1 MTLGERIKEERTKA
15 KISQEKLAEL
25 VGVSRQAVTKW
36 ESGLSSPS
44 TDNLFRIAEVLG
56 TTVDILTKEEPQ
68 QLLTE
73 EQVYD
78 IYKKVRAKKIAEQR
92 RLVLQFFA
100 VLSLYYIFSIIC
112 KLIVL
117 DLKDAAVTAILF
129 SQEAGDS
136 YLIGWLFHS
145 NLWFYASY
153 ISAIPTLFGKWKYSL
168 ITFVGFALGIP
179 LGELFGKNPQGAQF
193 GFGHYGWAIW
203 GGIFV
208 LSIIMGTIFQKKKL
222 SFRTKQGRIWL
233 ITFALLIIAIIIFVR
248 MNMVTSGF

>member
-1 MTLGERIKEERTKA
+1 MTLGERIKKQRTKA
-15 KISQEKLAEL
+15 KMSQEKLAEL

-36 ESGLSSPS
+36 EAGQSSPS
-44 TDNLFRIAEVLG
+44 TENLFRIAEVLG
-56 TTVDILTKEEPQ
+56 TTVDILTKEEAQ
-68 QLLTE
+68 QILSE

-78 IYKKVRAKKIAEQR
+78 IYKKVRAKKVAEQR
-92 RLVLQFFA
+92 RLVGHFLIVITAFYL
-100 VLSLYYIFSIIC
+100 LSVVC
-112 KLIVL
+112 KLFVL
-117 DLKDAAVTAILF
+117 DLKNTPMNMVFFGA
-129 SQEAGDS
+129 EAGDS
-136 YLIGWLFHS
+136 YLIGWLFHN
-145 NLWFYASY
+145 NLWFYS
-153 ISAIPTLFGKWKYSL
+153 SLVSSIPTLFGKWKYSL

-179 LGELFGKNPQGAQF
+179 LGELFGRNPAGSEF

>member
-1 MTLGERIKEERTKA
+1 MTLGERIKEQRTKA
-15 KISQEKLAEL
+15 KMSQEKLAEL

-36 ESGLSSPS
+36 EAGQSSPS
-44 TDNLFRIAEVLG
+44 TENLFRIAEVLG
-56 TTVDILTKEEPQ
+56 TTVDILTKEEPH

-78 IYKKVRAKKIAEQR
+78 IYKKVRAR
-92 RLVLQFFA
+92 RTKELGRHILHFAA

-129 SQEAGDS
+129 SAEAGDS

-168 ITFVGFALGIP
+168 ITFSGFALGIP
-179 LGELFGKNPQGAQF
+179 LGELFGRNPDGAQW

-208 LSIIMGTIFQKKKL
+208 LSIIMGVIFQKKKL
-222 SFRTKQGRIWL
+222 DFRTKQGRIWL
-233 ITFALLIIAIIIFVR
+233 ISFALLTIAIIFFVR
-248 MNMVTSGF
+248 VNMVTSEF

>member
-1 MTLGERIKEERTKA
+1 MTLGERIKVERTKA
-15 KISQEKLAEL
+15 KMSQEKLAEL

-36 ESGLSSPS
+36 ESGQSSPS
-44 TDNLFRIAEVLG
+44 TENLFRIAEVLG

-112 KLIVL
+112 KLFVL
-117 DLKDAAVTAILF
+117 GLKDVAVTAILF

-136 YLIGWLFHS
+136 YLIGWLFHN
-145 NLWFYASY
+145 NLWFYSSLVSS
-153 ISAIPTLFGKWKYSL
+153 IPAIFGKWKYSL
-168 ITFVGFALGIP
+168 ITFAGFALGIP
-179 LGELFGKNPQGAQF
+179 LGELFGKNPQGAEF

-203 GGIFV
+203 GGIFI
-208 LSIIMGTIFQKKKL
+208 LSVIMGAVFQKKKL
-222 SFRTKQGRIWL
+222 SLRTKQGKIWL

-248 MNMVTSGF
+248 MNMVTSIN